1 MRIYIYIKYTRAH
14 AHTSPPSNFV
24 AETPFVRPSVRA
36 SVRPSV
42 RLWIRSGGGGGG
54 RNAKFGTGEKPRS
67 DTFHYL
73 MRGTW
78 LGARQLSR
86 SCVFH
91 LDNYLG
97 PSRVSH
103 VDYVVQKNAR
113 GNVNGATT
121 LAMQKLNAITV
132 SIYLYIYVCVCMCV
146 WDIGKKT
153 VLPLLI
159 ITVERSLI

>member
-1 MRIYIYIKYTRAH
+1 
-14 AHTSPPSNFV
+14 
-24 AETPFVRPSVRA
+24 
-36 SVRPSV
+36 
-42 RLWIRSGGGGGG
+42 
-54 RNAKFGTGEKPRS
+54 
-67 DTFHYL
+67 

-132 SIYLYIYVCVCMCV
+132 SIYLYIYVCV

-153 VLPLLI
+153 FTVINYNRGKKPYLTVCTFQKKRKTERSRDRAARPLL
-159 ITVERSLI
+159 LG